1 MKQYILVLLT
11 ALFIFTIPTSVNAAE
26 SSFRAQFSLVPAEV
40 PRIDQLS
47 YSLSDTN
54 WSLTFG
60 RLDLKYGPGV
70 FGQMVLG
77 PVTGLNGIAYSASLG
92 GFSYTHFWADLDGT
106 VERRLL
112 GHRFE
117 YNFKTLTV
125 GASETMLLYGDL
137 PFFFYTPLPIPFY
150 ALQHLSL
157 KTGSSNN
164 WASNIVMGIDV
175 HWQPYD
181 DVEFYAEY
189 MADDYSLSVP
199 ATAPMRT
206 GALLGAAYRGFTNGA
221 ELRIEYAKVNK
232 FTYCHVAEISDY
244 VYYGSAIGHWVGPDA
259 DILIAQYAW
268 DASETVRLAPTL
280 VLQRQ
285 GEGALGDRWSY
296 AEDGPSP
303 AFLTG
308 EIEYWGGIKFGT
320 EYRLSEH
327 AVIEGY
333 LQGSLVYKA
342 AVVEAEWR
350 FEPEGKLTLSVEL

>member
-1 MKQYILVLLT
+1 MKTCILVLFT
-11 ALFIFTIPTSVNAAE
+11 VVLFLVAPSPANASE
-26 SSFRAQFSLVPAEV
+26 SGFHAQFSLVPAES
-40 PRIDQLS
+40 PRIDQFS
-47 YSLSDTN
+47 FSLSDTN
-54 WSLTFG
+54 WSLTLG
-60 RLDLKYGPGV
+60 RLDPKFGPGV

-92 GFSYTHFWADLDGT
+92 GFSYTHFWTDLDGAAD
-106 VERRLL
+106 RRLL

-117 YNFKTLTV
+117 YAFKTLTL

-157 KTGSSNN
+157 KTGYSKNMY
-164 WASNIVMGIDV
+164 SNIVMGIDV

-181 DVEFYAEY
+181 DVEFYAEI
-189 MADDYSLSVP
+189 MADDYALSVP

-206 GALLGAAYRGFTNGA
+206 GALLGAAYRGFANGA
-221 ELRIEYAKVNK
+221 ELRIEYARVNK
-232 FTYCHVAEISDY
+232 FTYCHVKEISDY
-244 VYYGSAIGHWVGPDA
+244 VYHGSAIGHWVGPDA

-268 DASETVRLAPTL
+268 DASDKVHLAPAL

-285 GEGALGDRWSY
+285 GEGALGDRWSRT
-296 AEDGPSP
+296 EDGPSP
-303 AFLTG
+303 KFLTG
-308 EIEYWGGIKFGT
+308 EIEYWGGLKLGT

-327 AVIEGY
+327 AVISGY
-333 LQGSLVYKA
+333 LQGSLIYKA

-350 FEPEGKLTLSVEL
+350 FEPEAKVTLSVEF

>member
-1 MKQYILVLLT
+1 MKPYILTLLALVLIIV
-11 ALFIFTIPTSVNAAE
+11 FPNPVNSSE
-26 SSFRAQFSLVPAEV
+26 SGLHAQFSLVPMEP

-77 PVTGLNGIAYSASLG
+77 PATGLNGIAYSASLG
-92 GFSYTHFWADLDGT
+92 GFSYAHFWADLDGAAD
-106 VERRLL
+106 RRLL

-117 YNFKTLTV
+117 YSFKTLTV
-125 GASETMLLYGDL
+125 GASETMLLYGEL

-157 KTGSSNN
+157 KTGHSNN
-164 WASNIVMGIDV
+164 WATNIVMGIDV

-181 DVEFYAEY
+181 DVEFYAEI
-189 MADDYSLSVP
+189 MADDYALSVP

-206 GALLGAAYRGFTNGA
+206 GALLGAAYRGFANGA
-221 ELRIEYAKVNK
+221 ELRIEYARVNK
-232 FTYCHVAEISDY
+232 FTYCHFQEASDY
-244 VYYGSAIGHWVGPDA
+244 VYHGSAIGHWVGPDA

-268 DASETVRLAPTL
+268 DANEKVRLAPAL

-285 GEGALGDRWSY
+285 GEGALGDRWSRT
-296 AEDGPSP
+296 EDGPSP
-303 AFLTG
+303 KFLTG
-308 EIEYWGGIKFGT
+308 EIEYWGGLKLGT

-333 LQGSLVYKA
+333 LQGSLIYKA

-350 FEPEGKLTLSVEL
+350 FEPEAKVTLSVEF

>member
-1 MKQYILVLLT
+1 MKPYILTLLALVLIIV
-11 ALFIFTIPTSVNAAE
+11 FPNPVNSSE
-26 SSFRAQFSLVPAEV
+26 SGLHAQFSLVPMEP

-60 RLDLKYGPGV
+60 RLDLKYGPGI

-77 PVTGLNGIAYSASLG
+77 PATGLNGIAYSASLG
-92 GFSYTHFWADLDGT
+92 GFSYAHFWADLDGT
-106 VERRLL
+106 ADRRLL

-117 YNFKTLTV
+117 YSFKALTV

-137 PFFFYTPLPIPFY
+137 PFIFYSPLPIPFY
-150 ALQHLSL
+150 ALQHLST
-157 KTGSSNN
+157 KAGYSKNMYT
-164 WASNIVMGIDV
+164 NIVMGIDV
-175 HWQPYD
+175 HWQPYED
-181 DVEFYAEY
+181 IEFYAEI

-206 GALLGAAYRGFTNGA
+206 GALLGAAYSGFANGA
-221 ELRIEYAKVNK
+221 ELRIEYARVNR
-232 FTYCHVAEISDY
+232 FTYCHYYETSDY

-268 DASETVRLAPTL
+268 DASEKVRLAPSL
-280 VLQRQ
+280 VLQRH
-285 GEGALGDRWSY
+285 GESTLGDRWSSVN
-296 AEDGPSP
+296 DGPAP
-303 AFLTG
+303 KFLTG
-308 EIEYWGGIKFGT
+308 EIEYWGGLKLGT

-333 LQGSLVYKA
+333 LQGSLIYKA

-350 FEPEGKLTLSVEL
+350 FEPEAKVTLSVEF

>member
-1 MKQYILVLLT
+1 VKPYVVILLT
-11 ALFIFTIPTSVNAAE
+11 SLLILTIPGPVNAAE
-26 SSFRAQFSLVPAEV
+26 SSFQAQFSLVPNEP

-47 YSLSDTN
+47 YSLSGAN

-77 PVTGLNGIAYSASLG
+77 PVTGLNGLAYSTSFG
-92 GFSYTHFWADLDGT
+92 GFRYSHFWADLDGAT
-106 VERRLL
+106 DRKLL
-112 GHRFE
+112 GHRLE
-117 YNFKTLTV
+117 YSFGTLRF
-125 GASETMLLYGDL
+125 GISETALLYGEL
-137 PFFFYTPLPIPFY
+137 PFFFYTPLPLPFY
-150 ALQHLSL
+150 ALQHISL
-157 KTGSSNN
+157 KQKIVNN
-164 WASNIVMGIDV
+164 ASINIVMGIDV

-206 GALLGAAYRGFTNGA
+206 GALLGVAYRGFNNGA
-221 ELRIEYAKVNK
+221 ELRVEYAKVNR
-232 FTYCHVAEISDY
+232 FTYCHFTEISDY
-244 VYYGSAIGHWVGPDA
+244 VYHGSSIGHWVGPDA

-268 DASETVRLAPTL
+268 DVSEKVHLAPAL

-308 EIEYWGGIKFGT
+308 EIEYWGGVKFDA
-320 EYRLSEH
+320 EYRLSEY
-327 AVIEGY
+327 AVISGY

-342 AVVEAEWR
+342 AVDEAEWR
-350 FEPEGKLTLSVEL
+350 FEPEAKLTLSVEI